1 MLSNGNLFHG
11 LFFFQICKVLD
22 ISSQPERVEHIL
34 SLFNNEPE
42 EFQLLEATKLLMYDA
57 AVQLNKRLS
66 RGEDVPVFSMLLFAR
81 DSCESPRDLL
91 LNHLNKTGDTG
102 GLEQVKWTNFP
113 FSAIIP
119 CRLALWKMRTNFP
132 GIITTCMSGGNLQI
146 TKKSEVVISCRWHS
160 KKGKSSKNKNTSLR
174 S

>member
-1 MLSNGNLFHG
+1 MLSNGNLFRG
-11 LFFFQICKVLD
+11 FFFWQICKVLD

-42 EFQLLEATKLLMYDA
+42 ELQLLEATKLLMYDA

-91 LNHLNKTGDTG
+91 FNHLNKTGDTG

-113 FSAIIP
+113 FSRDYPVSFRIVENAHKLSRNHYDLHVSRGLENHI
-119 CRLALWKMRTNFP
+119 KSP
-132 GIITTCMSGGNLQI
+132 GWSFHVVGTA
-146 TKKSEVVISCRWHS
+146 KKEI
-160 KKGKSSKNKNTSLR
+160 
-174 S
+174 